1 MNPNQPTLYLIRGIP
16 GSGKSTLASSM
27 QEAMG
32 TCLFEADHYFI
43 QPDGTYKF
51 DPSMLKE
58 AHQECQNATRFAL
71 AQGVSVIVSN
81 TSTTEAEVQTYR
93 EIADKMKANF
103 VSIIVENRHGG
114 VNSHDVP
121 AEKIQQMKQ
130 RFSVKL

>member
-1 MNPNQPTLYLIRGIP
+1 MNPKQPTLYLIRGIP

-32 TCLFEADHYFI
+32 TCLFEADHYFV

-81 TSTTEAEVQTYR
+81 TSTTEAEVQTYQD
-93 EIADKMKANF
+93 IANQMKANF

-121 AEKIQQMKQ
+121 ADTIQRMKQ